1 MGAPERGVTEDCMK
15 KSIIAV
21 IGAASLLMIP
31 ACAEKVEAAADPFA
45 GTWKTDIA
53 SVQIDEKPKEYLL
66 KDGVYKCTSC
76 VPALSVKADG
86 QFHAVAGRKAF
97 DAMSVKAVDNRTV
110 SFIHRLRDR
119 VVGNTT
125 MKVSPDG
132 NMLMMSVTE
141 TTDAS
146 AQPATGVES
155 RVAAAPAGA
164 HAVSGSWKTAVN
176 PNMPDEALTFSFRVE
191 GDMVQ
196 LTAPGQS
203 YSAKVDGTEVAV
215 EGDAN
220 GTLVS
225 VERPAPNALRE
236 TSRRGG
242 KVVRVT
248 TMAIGPD
255 GTMIGASEDKLM
267 GSTTKY
273 SARKK

>member
-1 MGAPERGVTEDCMK
+1 MRKMM
-15 KSIIAV
+15 IAV
-21 IGAASLLMIP
+21 FAAASLLIIP
-31 ACAEKVEAAADPFA
+31 ACAEKSEAAADPFA

-53 SVQIDEKPKEYLL
+53 TVQIDEKPKDYLL

-86 QFHAVAGRKAF
+86 QFHAVAGRTSF
-97 DAMSVKAVDNRTV
+97 DSMAVKAVDDRTV
-110 SFIHRLRDR
+110 SFIHRLGDR

-132 NMLMMSVTE
+132 NMLLMSVTE
-141 TTDAS
+141 TTDANS
-146 AQPATGVES
+146 QPATSKAMET
-155 RVAAAPAGA
+155 RVAATPPGA

-176 PNMPDEALTFSFRVE
+176 PNMPDEALTFTFRVE

-196 LTAPGQS
+196 LTAPGQN
-203 YSAKVDGTEVAV
+203 YSARIDGTEAAV
-215 EGDAN
+215 EGDVA
-220 GTLVS
+220 GTMVS
-225 VERPAPNALRE
+225 LERPVPNTLRE
-236 TSRRGG
+236 TYKRDG

-248 TMAIGPD
+248 TMTIADD
-255 GTMIGASEDKLM
+255 GTMSGASEDKVK